1 MGCAVITGGSRG
13 IGRAVAISLAK
24 QGYDILIGYHGN
36 DAAAMAVISEI
47 ESLGVKVQSFKGDI
61 SDEQTARD
69 MVQKAVDSFGSI
81 EVLVNNAGITRDTLL
96 LRMKTEDFK
105 AVLDTNLTAAF
116 NMTREAAKYM
126 AKARSGRIVNISSVV
141 GEIGNAGQCNYAA
154 SKAGLIGMTKSA
166 AKELAARRI
175 TVNAVAPGFIE
186 TDMTDAL
193 KDEMKAEILKNIPLG
208 RFGNA
213 EDVAAAVEFLVSE
226 RADYIT
232 GQVINVCGGMVM

>member
-69 MVQKAVDSFGSI
+69 MVQKAVDTFGSI

-116 NMTREAAKYM
+116 NMTREAAKHM

>member
-116 NMTREAAKYM
+116 NMTREAAKHM